1 MLPRAVP
8 HVAGGSTQVDTEVVG
23 KLGTVVTRIRG
34 GNRPGE
40 VVVLVRG
47 TRETFIAYSDD
58 LVDCDATVLVFH
70 SRGNRAVDVTP
81 APWADVQL

>member
-1 MLPRAVP
+1 MDP
-8 HVAGGSTQVDTEVVG
+8 EVVG

-34 GNRPGE
+34 GDRPGE

-47 TRETFIAYSDD
+47 TQETFIAYSDD
-58 LVDCDATVLVFH
+58 PVDLDETVLVFS

-81 APWADVQL
+81 APWAVL

>member
-1 MLPRAVP
+1 
-8 HVAGGSTQVDTEVVG
+8 VDYEVVG

-34 GNRPGE
+34 GERPGE
-40 VVVLVRG
+40 VVVSVRG

-58 LVDCDATVLVFH
+58 PVDLDETVLVFS

-81 APWADVQL
+81 APWAAV